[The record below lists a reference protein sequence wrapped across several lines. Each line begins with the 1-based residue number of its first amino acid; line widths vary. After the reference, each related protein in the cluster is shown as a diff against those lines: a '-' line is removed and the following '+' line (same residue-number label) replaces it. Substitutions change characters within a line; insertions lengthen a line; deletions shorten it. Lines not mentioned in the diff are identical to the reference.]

1 MVSRLW
7 GLPDPRKVGSGN
19 PGATNVLRVGG
30 KKAAIITLM
39 GDVLKGSLPVMVAE
53 SLPVSALVVA
63 LVAFAALLGHVYP
76 VFFRFRGGKGVAT
89 AFGVLTAISPLA
101 GAGLLGIWVLVALLF
116 RYSSL
121 AALTAAVAAP
131 FLLVVT
137 VSHHRLLFFGMTLAM
152 SLLLLWRHRS
162 NIRNLLAGKETKIGA
177 KAEKAQ

>member
-1 MVSRLW
+1 M
-7 GLPDPRKVGSGN
+7 
-19 PGATNVLRVGG
+19 LRVGG

-39 GDVLKGSLPVMVAE
+39 GDVLKGSLPVLAAE

-76 VFFRFRGGKGVAT
+76 IFFRFRGGKGVAT
-89 AFGVLTAISPLA
+89 AFGVLTAVSPLA
-101 GAGLLGIWVLVALLF
+101 GVGLLGIWLLVALLF

-131 FLLVVT
+131 FLLVAT
-137 VSHHRLLFFGMTLAM
+137 VSAHRLLFFVTTLAM

-162 NIRNLLAGKETKIGA
+162 NIRNLLAGQETQIGA
-177 KAEKAQ
+177 KAEKVH